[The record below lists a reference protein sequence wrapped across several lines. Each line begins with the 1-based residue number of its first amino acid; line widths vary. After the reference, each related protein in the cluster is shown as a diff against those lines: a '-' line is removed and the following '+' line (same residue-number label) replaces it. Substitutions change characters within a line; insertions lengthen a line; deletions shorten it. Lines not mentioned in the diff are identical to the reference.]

1 MFYARVALDLH
12 LPVWI
17 AQWALQ
23 PETEEAAPSA
33 CLLFGVVL
41 LQDACCFPV
50 AFLLLSH
57 SLLRPPCLPW
67 LSMLP
72 VSSGLLAG
80 IAHFKKRDLEG
91 LVIFTLMKALTHRL
105 GKEGVSE
112 VNK

>member
-50 AFLLLSH
+50 AFPQQH
-57 SLLRPPCLPW
+57 PQPFKTP
-67 LSMLP
+67 
-72 VSSGLLAG
+72 LLALAEHVACLFWTFG
-80 IAHFKKRDLEG
+80 RYCTF
-91 LVIFTLMKALTHRL
+91 
-105 GKEGVSE
+105 
-112 VNK
+112 